1 MTVKIKELTIK
12 AIINT
17 DRSSNNA
24 TNNKEEQNKNDSLAK
39 KKKKKLHKQRENR
52 ER

>member
-24 TNNKEEQNKNDSLAK
+24 YNNKEEQDKNVSLAQSSY
-39 KKKKKLHKQRENR
+39 KKLHKQRENR